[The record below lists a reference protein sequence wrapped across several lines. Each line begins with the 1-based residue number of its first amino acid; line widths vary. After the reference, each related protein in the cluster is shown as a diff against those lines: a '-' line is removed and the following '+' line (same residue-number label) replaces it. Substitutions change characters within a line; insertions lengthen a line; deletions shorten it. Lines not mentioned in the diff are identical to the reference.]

1 MSVGEVFRRLHEAPG
16 TFVMPNPWD
25 VGSLRVLESL
35 GFPALATT
43 SSGHAYTLG
52 KPDGVRAVSRGEAL
66 DHASR
71 LCATTSLPINGDL
84 ERGYG
89 DDAATVADT
98 IRLAAAAGL
107 AGCSIEDA
115 TGDPDSP
122 IYEMGHATERIAAAV
137 EAARSIPGDFVLT
150 ARAENFLHG
159 RPDMDDTIRRLQ
171 AFQEAGADVLYAPGV
186 ADIAMM
192 RRIVESVDRPVNALA
207 RRHWTV
213 AELAGI
219 GVKRVSI
226 GGSLMVAALAT
237 LQRHAAEI
245 ADDGTFTFIDE
256 IPESFDADELFGGS

>member
-1 MSVGEVFRRLHEAPG
+1 
-16 TFVMPNPWD
+16 MPNPWD
-25 VGSLRVLESL
+25 VGSLRILEAL

-66 DHASR
+66 DHAAQ
-71 LCATTSLPINGDL
+71 LCAATSLPINGDL

-89 DDAATVADT
+89 DDPATVAET

-107 AGCSIEDA
+107 AGGSIEDA
-115 TGDPDSP
+115 TGDADSP
-122 IYEMGHATERIAAAV
+122 IYEIDHATDRIVAAV
-137 EAARSIPGDFVLT
+137 EAARSIPGGFVLT

-171 AFQEAGADVLYAPGV
+171 AFQEAGADVLYAPGI

-192 RRIVESVDRPVNALA
+192 RRIVESVDVPVNALA

-213 AELAGI
+213 AELAET
-219 GVKRVSI
+219 GVKRISV
-226 GGSLMVAALAT
+226 GGALMVAALAT
-237 LQRHAAEI
+237 LRRRATEL
-245 ADDGTFTFIDE
+245 ADEGTFSYMDD
-256 IPESFDADELFGGS
+256 IPAEFDPDELFAGP